1 MTAQPHRTGNSRAA
15 RMTTSAV
22 AVAIAA
28 APLAMLSASAVA
40 APALAAPGGSVKVQK
55 ASGPGVKYTRYSTKS
70 TPSRVTAFYA
80 SKLGRSGYRLAGP
93 STRGSEST
101 VYAKKRKQYAAVQA
115 SNASGST
122 YFEVCTGKNKSLV
135 NKCDSPS
142 KAS

>member
-1 MTAQPHRTGNSRAA
+1 MTAQQNSTHTSSGQRIAA
-15 RMTTSAV
+15 SAAAV
-22 AVAIAA
+22 AVAA
-28 APLAMLSASAVA
+28 APLAMLSTSAMA
-40 APALAAPGGSVKVQK
+40 APTIAAPGGSVKVQK
-55 ASGPGVKYTRYSTKS
+55 ANGPGVKYTRYSTTS
-70 TPSRVTAFYA
+70 TPSSVTAFYA
-80 SKLGRSGYRLAGP
+80 SKLGKSGYRLAGP

-101 VYAKKRKQYAAVQA
+101 VYAKKGKKYAAVQA